1 MRNEKS
7 TDKNHHRDM
16 EVKARESIGDS
27 PITGHRPAYG
37 EAVGGTCETAL
48 GICTLARGEAK
59 VDGAEAVQEGAVWGD
74 GKPGEGMTGSH
85 GVLPR
90 EAGSHGTS
98 GGDRGVSVDHTPV
111 SEEVRVGPSQ
121 RQKAKPFIPERTGH
135 EAQ

>member
-16 EVKARESIGDS
+16 EVKGRESIGDS
-27 PITGHRPAYG
+27 PITGHRPADG
-37 EAVGGTCETAL
+37 EALGGTRETAL

-90 EAGSHGTS
+90 EAG
-98 GGDRGVSVDHTPV
+98 GVSTGPRLEGIAVDHTPV

-121 RQKAKPFIPERTGH
+121 RQKAKPFIPEWTGH